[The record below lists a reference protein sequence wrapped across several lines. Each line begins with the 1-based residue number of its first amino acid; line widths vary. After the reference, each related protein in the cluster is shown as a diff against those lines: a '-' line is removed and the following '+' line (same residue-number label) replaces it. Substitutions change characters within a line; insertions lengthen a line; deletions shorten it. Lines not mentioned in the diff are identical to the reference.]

1 MYPGATARRV
11 PDKPALIMASN
22 GEVVTHQELDERSN
36 QLAQLFRAR
45 GVHHHDSV
53 AIFMENHVR
62 YLECAWAA
70 QRAGL
75 HWTCVNSHLT
85 APEVEYIVDDCD
97 AKLLISSR
105 TLANVCAQMQRGNT
119 PNVES
124 RLMVDGVPDRPSR
137 AAQNGGLEGWESF
150 DEAVAGYPTGPVAD
164 EAEGGFM
171 LYSSGTTGRPKGIW
185 RPLALQPMGEGGM
198 VAGFFSWLGWEGDST
213 YLCPAPLY
221 HAAPIAWS
229 MGIQRM
235 GGTVV
240 LMERFD
246 AERALQLIEEH
257 QITCAQFVPTMFIR
271 MLKLPQATREKYDVS
286 SLRSVV
292 HAAAPCPVDVKHQMI
307 EWWGPIVYEYYSSTE
322 GAGATTVGPEEWLA
336 HPGTVGK
343 PMLTAAHVLDDD
355 GNELPTGQAGTIWF
369 EGPLGFEYKNDPL
382 KTAEA
387 VNDMG
392 YKTVGDVGYLD
403 EEGYLYLTDRKA
415 YMIISGGVNIYPQE
429 AENVLVL
436 HPKVLDVAVFGV
448 PDPDLGEQVKA
459 VVQPVDW
466 EEAGPE
472 LEAEL
477 IAHCRSKLAHYKCPR
492 TVDFEPELPRLD
504 TGKLYKKQLRDRY
517 WAGA

>member
-1 MYPGATARRV
+1 MYPGATAERV
-11 PDKPALIMASN
+11 PDRPAIIMGGS
-22 GEVVTHQELDERSN
+22 GEVVTHRELNERSN
-36 QLAQLFRAR
+36 RLAQLFRAR
-45 GVHHHDSV
+45 GVRQRDSV
-53 AIFMENHVR
+53 AVFMENNVR
-62 YLECAWAA
+62 YLEVAWAA

-97 AKLLISSR
+97 AKLLVSSR
-105 TLANVCAQMQRGNT
+105 ALANVCATIDAANI
-119 PNVES
+119 PKVET
-124 RLMVDGVPDRPSR
+124 RLMVGGVPDAVPE
-137 AAQNGGLEGWESF
+137 GTLDGWESYE
-150 DEAVAGYPTGPVAD
+150 DAVAPFPTEPIAD

-185 RPLALQPMGEGGM
+185 RELQLEPMGSAGM
-198 VAGFFSWLGWEGDST
+198 VAGFFAWLGWGDGSV
-213 YLCPAPLY
+213 YLSPAPLY

-229 MGIQRM
+229 MGVQRM

-246 AERALQLIEEH
+246 PERALQLVEEH
-257 QITCAQFVPTMFIR
+257 SVTCGQFVPTMFIR
-271 MLKLPQATREKYDVS
+271 MLKLPEETRAKYDLS
-286 SLRSVV
+286 SLVSVV

-322 GAGATTVGPEEWLA
+322 GAGVTTVGPEEWLA

-343 PMLTAAHVLDDD
+343 PMLMPAHILDDD
-355 GNELPTGQAGTIWF
+355 GNELPAGQAGTVWF
-369 EGPLGFEYKNDPL
+369 EGPLGFEYKNDPV

-403 EEGYLYLTDRKA
+403 EDGYLYLTDRKA

-429 AENVLVL
+429 AENALIL
-436 HPKVLDVAVFGV
+436 HPTVADVAVFGV

-466 EEAGPE
+466 ADAGPE

-477 IAHCRSKLAHYKCPR
+477 IEYCRSRLAHYKCPR
-492 TVDFEPELPRLD
+492 TVDFERELPRLD
-504 TGKLYKKQLRDRY
+504 TGKLYKQQLRDRY
-517 WAGA
+517 WADA